1 VLAGLVVLCSALVP
15 LAFTGLL
22 ALAMLAL
29 ATFEILH
36 VSPAI

>member
-1 VLAGLVVLCSALVP
+1 MP

-29 ATFEILH
+29 ATFETLSASR
-36 VSPAI
+36 VEPG